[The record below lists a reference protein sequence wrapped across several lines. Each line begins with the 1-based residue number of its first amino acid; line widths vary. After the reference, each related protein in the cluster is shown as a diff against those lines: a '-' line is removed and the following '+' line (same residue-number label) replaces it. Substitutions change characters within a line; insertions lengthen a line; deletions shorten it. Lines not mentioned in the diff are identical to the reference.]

1 MANKYLNKKKE
12 VDGIKFDS
20 KKEAT
25 RYGYLKI
32 DPEVSDL
39 QLQVSFPI
47 TINGILICRYIA
59 DFVYFR
65 GGFQVVED
73 VKGVRTAIF
82 ILKKKLMKAVHNIDI
97 KES

>member
-1 MANKYLNKKKE
+1 MANKYLNKKTE

-20 KKEAT
+20 RKEAT

-47 TINGILICRYIA
+47 TINGILICRYVA

-65 GGFQVVED
+65 SGVQVVED
-73 VKGVRTAIF
+73 VKGVRTAVF

>member
-1 MANKYLNKKKE
+1 MANKYLNKKTE

-20 KKEAT
+20 RKEAT

-47 TINGILICRYIA
+47 TINGILICRYVA

-65 GGFQVVED
+65 GGVQVVED
-73 VKGVRTAIF
+73 VKGVRTAVF